1 MRSLHS
7 TSHQHRDEV
16 IEAVNQKTGEVKYFA
31 NGKHCADIIKCS
43 SPAVYLVLERTKE
56 NKKAS
61 IKGWTLKWTKDFNE
75 DDLSTIKRER
85 SAVSRVL
92 KRGKFDSMIKKLEDT
107 VKHIEKSIKTRE
119 KKVSSMSKMSDRR
132 KTTMSFIEHLKSKK
146 RDIESKIEELLELKS
161 KYTDEN
167 GNILLEAVK

>member
-61 IKGWTLKWTKDFNE
+61 IKGWTLRWTKDFNE
-75 DDLSTIKRER
+75 DDLSTIKKER
-85 SAVSRVL
+85 STVSRVL
-92 KRGKFDSMIKKLEDT
+92 KRGKFDSRIKKLEDT

-119 KKVSSMSKMSDRR
+119 KKVGSMSKMSDRR
-132 KTTMSFIEHLKSKK
+132 KTTMMFIEHLKSKK
-146 RDIESKIEELLELKS
+146 RDIESKIKELLELKS

-167 GNILLEAVK
+167 GSILLEAVK